1 MEEHYVVVRT
11 ATNTEGGTASTA
23 TVRNTRL
30 LAEQLYH
37 EQLADAARQGRPC
50 DAVTLLD
57 MRGFVLKTEHY
68 EVVPEPEPEPDP
80 EIVEPETVEPTVE
93 GEGAEDE

>member
-37 EQLADAARQGRPC
+37 EQLADAARQGRPW

-57 MRGFVLKTEHY
+57 MRGYVLKTEHY
-68 EVVPEPEPEPDP
+68 EVVPEPEPEP
-80 EIVEPETVEPTVE
+80 EIVEPVAETVDEETEVE
-93 GEGAEDE
+93 NG

>member
-57 MRGFVLKTEHY
+57 MRGYVLKTEHY
-68 EVVPEPEPEPDP
+68 EVVPEPEPEP
-80 EIVEPETVEPTVE
+80 EIVEPVAETVDEETEVE
-93 GEGAEDE
+93 NG